1 MIASHSFR
9 RFSDRGLYSSH
20 RVTCTIH
27 YNWQC
32 RYVAHFSEAALLRM
46 CSLDISESRYKTWF
60 YLWSM
65 GFFWQVTIFIVS
77 FIDLWNIPLNYLE
90 SFTAQGDSLRKPCK
104 EIESSAYYAELKI
117 AHHFI
122 TNLVCGLFYK
132 RRTWGDQCKGD
143 GINYYSPY

>member
-65 GFFWQVTIFIVS
+65 GFFLTGYNFHSIFYWLMKYPLKLSWVVYRTGRLFKKTLKLLLGDWELCILCRIEDRPS
-77 FIDLWNIPLNYLE
+77 FHYQ
-90 SFTAQGDSLRKPCK
+90 SGLRLILQTTDMGWPMQRWRNQ
-104 EIESSAYYAELKI
+104 L
-117 AHHFI
+117 
-122 TNLVCGLFYK
+122 L
-132 RRTWGDQCKGD
+132 
-143 GINYYSPY
+143 